1 MTPRQIACE
10 ERRKKTTFKASSR
23 LIGPC
28 EQMVVGFCRNV
39 GLDIS
44 NKHMGIEFYEA
55 ISIDHEAGIS
65 SQRESLISNLHLISD
80 FC

>member
-28 EQMVVGFCRNV
+28 EQMGVGFCRNV
-39 GLDIS
+39 GLDVS
-44 NKHMGIEFYEA
+44 NKHMGIGSYEA
-55 ISIDHEAGIS
+55 TGIDHEAGIS
-65 SQRESLISNLHLISD
+65 SM
-80 FC
+80 